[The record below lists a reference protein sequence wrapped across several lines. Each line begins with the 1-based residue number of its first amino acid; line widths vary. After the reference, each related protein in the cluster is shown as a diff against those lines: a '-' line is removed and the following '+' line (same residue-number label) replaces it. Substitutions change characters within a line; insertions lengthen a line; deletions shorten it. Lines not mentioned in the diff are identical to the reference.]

1 MRHRHYAFAAWRRHG
16 ERIDPVELVD
26 RITGTVQDVI
36 DVALDSMF
44 DVMDRVDI
52 DPDDLRARAESFAA
66 RFTAGCEQPTEWRD
80 DDDPGEALR

>member
-66 RFTAGCEQPTEWRD
+66 RFAARYGQPGEWRD
-80 DDDPGEALR
+80 DDDPGEALQ